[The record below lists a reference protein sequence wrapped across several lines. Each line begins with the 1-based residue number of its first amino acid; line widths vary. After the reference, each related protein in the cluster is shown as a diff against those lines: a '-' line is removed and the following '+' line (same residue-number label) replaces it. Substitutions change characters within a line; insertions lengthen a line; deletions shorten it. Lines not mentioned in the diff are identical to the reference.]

1 MHQMEGKPV
10 PLNSPDSGTVS
21 IKSAYWKQAKF
32 RKVQKIWGQ

>member
-10 PLNSPDSGTVS
+10 PLNSPDSGTT
-21 IKSAYWKQAKF
+21 IKSAYWKQAKI